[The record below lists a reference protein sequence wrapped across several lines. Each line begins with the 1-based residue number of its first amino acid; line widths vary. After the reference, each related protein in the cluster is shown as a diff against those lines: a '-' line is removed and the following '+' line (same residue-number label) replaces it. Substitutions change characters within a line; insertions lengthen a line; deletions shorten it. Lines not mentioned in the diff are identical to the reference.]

1 MEDRKTEPFTKWEKL
16 SWEKRLFGPD
26 RFGILLILIL
36 TQLILMSGF
45 SHRAL
50 LLVAVA
56 VQILTLFV
64 AIRSSGIRI
73 RLRTFLIL
81 WVSIFVVVCAMVF
94 GINQYLPSNG
104 FNEYAKIPAYC
115 LAIIIDISIIAII
128 VRRLISHS
136 KINLSTVY
144 GALCIYLQIGLFFAA
159 VYALIGISSGGNFF
173 AGANVQQQV
182 IYVYFSYSCL
192 TTVGFGDFVAGSN
205 LGRMLAVSE
214 SIIGQI
220 YLVAGVALIVGS
232 LGRSH
237 KDIR

>member
-1 MEDRKTEPFTKWEKL
+1 MEEQKPEPFTRWEKL
-16 SWEKRLFGPD
+16 SWEKRFFGPD

-45 SHRAL
+45 SHRAV

-56 VQILTLFV
+56 IQILTLFV
-64 AIRSSGIRI
+64 AVRSSGIRI

-81 WVSIFVVVCAMVF
+81 WVSIFVIVCGMVA
-94 GINQYLPSNG
+94 GINHYLPVNG

-115 LAIIIDISIIAII
+115 LAILIDISIIAII
-128 VRRLISHS
+128 IRRLISHA
-136 KINLSTVY
+136 KINLSTVF

-159 VYALIGISSGGNFF
+159 LYALLGVASNGNFF
-173 AGANVQQQV
+173 AGADVQQQV

-205 LGRMLAVSE
+205 FGRMLAVSE
-214 SIIGQI
+214 SIVGQI

-232 LGRSH
+232 IGRSH